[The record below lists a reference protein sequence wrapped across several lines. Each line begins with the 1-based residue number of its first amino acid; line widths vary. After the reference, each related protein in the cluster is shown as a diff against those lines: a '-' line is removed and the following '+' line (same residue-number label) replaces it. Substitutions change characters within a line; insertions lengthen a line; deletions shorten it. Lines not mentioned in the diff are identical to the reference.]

1 MTLRDC
7 ARIYGCGNG
16 TDDSCRKALCPFYEK
31 RIQPKP
37 KRETLQP
44 KKKSKVKEGW
54 WDWSDPSGF
63 PRYRED

>member
-31 RIQPKP
+31 RIQTKPKP
-37 KRETLQP
+37 KQTQT
-44 KKKSKVKEGW
+44 KSKVKHGW